1 MQSYPSKKL
10 LLFVHILGRINAN
23 CILGRMSTVENN
35 LSTSEYKFTFRETG
49 SSLTSERHFSATTPA
64 VAKEMFEFACRKD
77 EVLVDDVDF
86 SVWNRWADRW
96 DEVSSLEEVSGS
108 H

>member
-23 CILGRMSTVENN
+23 CILVSMSTDENN

-49 SSLTSERHFSATTPA
+49 STLTAERHFSATGPD
-64 VAKEMFEFACRKD
+64 VAREMFEFVCRKD
-77 EVLVDDVDF
+77 EVSVDEVNI

-96 DEVSSLEEVSGS
+96 DEVSSVEEVSGS

>member
-1 MQSYPSKKL
+1 
-10 LLFVHILGRINAN
+10 
-23 CILGRMSTVENN
+23 MSTEKND
-35 LSTSEYKFTFRETG
+35 LSTSEYKFTFRQTG
-49 SSLTSERHFSATTPA
+49 NSYSSERHFSATSPQIA
-64 VAKEMFEFACRKD
+64 HEMFEFACRKD
-77 EVLVDDVDF
+77 EVSVDEVDI

>member
-10 LLFVHILGRINAN
+10 LLFVHKLGRINES
-23 CILGRMSTVENN
+23 CILGNMGTDENN
-35 LSTSEYKFTFRETG
+35 LSISEYKFTFRETG
-49 SSLTSERHFSATTPA
+49 STLTSERHFSATTPE

-77 EVLVDDVDF
+77 EVSVDEVDIA
-86 SVWNRWADRW
+86 VWNRWADRW
-96 DEVSSLEEVSGS
+96 DQVSSLEEVSGS

>member
-23 CILGRMSTVENN
+23 CILDSMSTDENN
-35 LSTSEYKFTFRETG
+35 LSTSEYKFTFREIG
-49 SSLTSERHFSATTPA
+49 STLTSERHFSATAPE
-64 VAKEMFEFACRKD
+64 VAREMFEFVCRKD
-77 EVLVDDVDF
+77 EVSVDEVNI

-96 DEVSSLEEVSGS
+96 DEVSSVEEVSGS

>member
-1 MQSYPSKKL
+1 M
-10 LLFVHILGRINAN
+10 HILGRINAN
-23 CILGRMSTVENN
+23 CILDSMSTDENN
-35 LSTSEYKFTFRETG
+35 LSTSEYKFTFREIG
-49 SSLTSERHFSATTPA
+49 STLTSERHFSATTPA

-77 EVLVDDVDF
+77 EVSVDEVDI

-96 DEVSSLEEVSGS
+96 DEVSSLEEVPGS

>member
-10 LLFVHILGRINAN
+10 LLFVHILGRINEN
-23 CILGRMSTVENN
+23 CILGIMSTDENN
-35 LSTSEYKFTFRETG
+35 LSTTEYKFTFRETG
-49 SSLTSERHFSATTPA
+49 STLTSERHFSATTPE

-77 EVLVDDVDF
+77 EVSVDEVDIA
-86 SVWNRWADRW
+86 VWNRWADRW
-96 DEVSSLEEVSGS
+96 DEVSSVEEVSRS

>member
-1 MQSYPSKKL
+1 
-10 LLFVHILGRINAN
+10 
-23 CILGRMSTVENN
+23 MSTDENN
-35 LSTSEYKFTFRETG
+35 LSTSEYKFTFREIG
-49 SSLTSERHFSATTPA
+49 SSLNSERHFSATTPA

-77 EVLVDDVDF
+77 EVSVDEVDI

>member
-1 MQSYPSKKL
+1 M
-10 LLFVHILGRINAN
+10 HILGRINES
-23 CILGRMSTVENN
+23 CILGNMSTDENN
-35 LSTSEYKFTFRETG
+35 LSISEYKFTFRETG
-49 SSLTSERHFSATTPA
+49 STLTSERHFSATTPE

-77 EVLVDDVDF
+77 EVSVDEVDIA
-86 SVWNRWADRW
+86 VWNRWADRW

>member
-1 MQSYPSKKL
+1 MH
-10 LLFVHILGRINAN
+10 VLGRINES
-23 CILGRMSTVENN
+23 CILGNMSTDENN
-35 LSTSEYKFTFRETG
+35 LSTFEYKFTFRETG
-49 SSLTSERHFSATTPA
+49 STLTSERHFSATTPE

-77 EVLVDDVDF
+77 EVSVDEVDIA
-86 SVWNRWADRW
+86 VWNRWADRW